1 MKAVPQ
7 ELRSSAGSGLKGLIF
22 WEFPRGGW
30 QYDLIVACILL
41 FVFATPRSWF
51 SDQPRAAHIALISTE
66 RGRQQFFLEPAL
78 LSTVPDKDR
87 AGRATQLIHQKTGR
101 PVRITRV
108 DPIRDE
114 AEEEIKGFIAYT
126 TP

>member
-1 MKAVPQ
+1 MNAVPQ
-7 ELRSSAGSGLKGLIF
+7 ELRSSAGSTLKGLIF

-30 QYDLIVACILL
+30 QYDLIVACILI
-41 FVFATPRSWF
+41 FVFATPRAWF
-51 SDQPRAAHIALISTE
+51 SDQPRAARVALISTE
-66 RGRQQFFLEPAL
+66 HGRQLFFLEPTL
-78 LSTVPDKDR
+78 LSTVPDKER
-87 AGRATQLIHQKTGR
+87 VGRAAQLIHQKTGR

-114 AEEEIKGFIAYT
+114 AEEEITGFIAYT

>member
-1 MKAVPQ
+1 VNAVPQ
-7 ELRSSAGSGLKGLIF
+7 ELRSSAGSSLKGLIF

-41 FVFATPRSWF
+41 FVFATPRAWF
-51 SDQPRAAHIALISTE
+51 GDQPRAAHIALISTE
-66 RGRQQFFLEPAL
+66 HGRQLFFLEPAL
-78 LSTVPDKDR
+78 LSAIPEKDR
-87 AGRATQLIHQKTGR
+87 TGRAAQLIRQKTGR
-101 PVRITRV
+101 PVRIIRV

>member
-1 MKAVPQ
+1 MNAAPR

-30 QYDLIVACILL
+30 QYDLIVTCILI
-41 FVFATPRSWF
+41 FIFATPRSWF
-51 SDQPRAAHIALISTE
+51 SDQPRATHIALISAE
-66 RGRQQFFLEPAL
+66 HGRQSFFLEPAL
-78 LSTVPDKDR
+78 LSAIPEKDR
-87 AGRATQLIHQKTGR
+87 TSRAAQLIRQKTGKS
-101 PVRITRV
+101 VRIARV